1 MRLSNLSIVLLVC
14 LSLAGIPFCPCPG
27 RALDDDTILMEPE
40 ALPEELPQAL
50 LEEAALSAPETYDE
64 QGAPLS
70 ETPIAAGPQFS
81 FDGQSG
87 EQTGTGLSVEPA
99 ASKDAPSDTGKVSL
113 DLKNIDI
120 IELLRVLSFKTGR
133 TIVPSALV
141 SGRITIYLDNVA
153 FEDVLDIIVLTQ
165 NLALNKVNNIYYV
178 MSQAEYRQMFG
189 RNYSDQRKI
198 ETIKVSYAKPSVAF
212 ETFNQLKSDIGKLV
226 ADESSGTIIII
237 DMPENIEL
245 MKTALEEI
253 DKPLPTTVYDLNYA
267 KAADVKTHITSALTP
282 GTGEVIVDE
291 RSAKAI
297 VSDLPKKIDK
307 IGELVR
313 EIDDETRQVYVEADI
328 IELTLSDKFERGIDW
343 EKVYSAAAMHGLSF
357 AGYFPAVLAQYQK
370 ISVGT
375 LAADNYRAVLN
386 FLDTYGKTNIIS
398 QPRIAVVNNEESY
411 IMVGVREAYITQ
423 TQSQATSTTVTSET
437 VEFIDVGVK
446 FKITPKIGADGF
458 IVMKIKPEVSSVK
471 ETITTSLGSR
481 IPIVQTSESE
491 TMVKVKDGTMIMI
504 SGMTKIEK
512 IDTVKGW
519 PVVSKVP
526 FLGALF
532 SSRSTEDKRTE
543 VIVFITPRLMRGE
556 ADISGEEI
564 AKILDKEY
572 LPGGLKARVLYDEAM
587 DLIEK
592 EKYRDAG
599 DKLRQVAVTNPHYLK
614 TQYYLSVVNEEIAKE
629 QARVNAAQDEELE
642 NKRRIERNK
651 QEELENRR
659 REKEKKAEAE
669 LAEKKR
675 LHELNRQAKALYNEA
690 LSLYWD
696 KKFER
701 AAERFKEV
709 EAISPGYLKAQYYL
723 KQCVERIGRNQ
734 ALLEAEREK
743 EQERQIGLERARA
756 EKAEKEEEE
765 REKEEQLRK
774 ERERFENE
782 EKAKAAAE
790 NERRLLEQEKRDFE
804 RKEGEKRRL
813 ELKAREY
820 YAKGLG
826 AQKESKNKEA
836 IDWFLKAVELDKKFS
851 KAYNSLGLAYEE
863 ESMTDKAEQAYLDAI
878 SALPSYC
885 PAYSNLALICEERRD
900 FAKALEYWRKRV
912 FYGDPDS
919 GWTKQAAVRVEELEA
934 IAAQDFSIRSE

>member
-1 MRLSNLSIVLLVC
+1 MRRGNLFIALLLCFFLTGALFCPYTAQARQESAPQSITDLPDDASPEAFSDEDQAGPVPDEATGLMPEQAKSGESPESGYAPVNGQGQFPPEEG
-14 LSLAGIPFCPCPG
+14 LAGPE
-27 RALDDDTILMEPE
+27 DDISV
-40 ALPEELPQAL
+40 LPDSPQTP
-50 LEEAALSAPETYDE
+50 SAD
-64 QGAPLS
+64 S
-70 ETPIAAGPQFS
+70 
-81 FDGQSG
+81 
-87 EQTGTGLSVEPA
+87 
-99 ASKDAPSDTGKVSL
+99 GKVSL

-120 IELLRVLSFKTGR
+120 VELLRVLSLKTGK
-133 TIVPSALV
+133 TIVPSAFV
-141 SGRITIYLDNVA
+141 TGRITIYLDNVA

-178 MSQAEYRQMFG
+178 MSQAEYKQMFG
-189 RNYSDQRKI
+189 RNYSDQRII
-198 ETIKVSYAKPSVAF
+198 ETIKVSYTKPSVAF

-226 ADESSGTIIII
+226 ADEASGTIIVI

-253 DKPLPTTVYDLNYA
+253 DKPLSTTTYDLNYA
-267 KAADVKTHITSALTP
+267 KAADIKTHITSALTP
-282 GTGEVIVDE
+282 GTGELIVDE
-291 RSAKAI
+291 RSGKAI
-297 VSDLPKKIDK
+297 VSDLPKKIDR

-398 QPRIAVVNNEESY
+398 QPRIAVINNEESY

-446 FKITPKIGADGF
+446 FKITPRIGADGF

-471 ETITTSLGSR
+471 ETITTTLGSR

-491 TMVKVKDGTMIMI
+491 TTVKVKDGTMIMI

-543 VIVFITPRLMRGE
+543 VIVFLTPRLMRGE

-564 AKILDKEY
+564 AKILEKEY
-572 LPGGLKARVLYDEAM
+572 LPDGLKSRVLYDEAM
-587 DLIEK
+587 DLIKRGEYSPAA
-592 EKYRDAG
+592 E
-599 DKLRQVAVTNPHYLK
+599 KLRQVAEANPEYLK
-614 TQYYLSVVNEEIAKE
+614 TQYYLSLAEEELAKE
-629 QARVNAAQDEELE
+629 QARLDAA
-642 NKRRIERNK
+642 
-651 QEELENRR
+651 
-659 REKEKKAEAE
+659 REKELDDKKRDEQNRQKELEGLRRAKEEKARVE
-669 LAEKKR
+669 LAEKER
-675 LHELNRQAKALYNEA
+675 LHKLNKQAKALYNEA

-696 KKFER
+696 RKFE
-701 AAERFKEV
+701 AALEKFKET
-709 EAISPGYLKAQYYL
+709 ESILPDYLKVRYYL
-723 KQCVERIGRNQ
+723 ERCLKHIDKNR
-734 ALLEAEREK
+734 ALLEAEGSRQKPED
-743 EQERQIGLERARA
+743 EAQPERLPH
-756 EKAEKEEEE
+756 KP
-765 REKEEQLRK
+765 
-774 ERERFENE
+774 
-782 EKAKAAAE
+782 AE
-790 NERRLLEQEKRDFE
+790 NQKPAQRTGQRQVIQSEKHAPGPE
-804 RKEGEKRRL
+804 
-813 ELKAREY
+813 ELAREY

-836 IDWFLKAVELDKKFS
+836 IGWFLKAVESDKKFS

-863 ESMTDKAEQAYLDAI
+863 ELMKDKAEQAYLGAV
-878 SALPSYC
+878 SAEPSYC
-885 PAYSNLALICEERRD
+885 PAYSNLALICEERQD
-900 FAKALEYWRKRV
+900 FNEALEYWRKRV
-912 FYGDPDS
+912 FYGDPGSD
-919 GWTKQAAVRVEELEA
+919 WTKQAAARVKELEEILA
-934 IAAQDFSIRSE
+934 SDSSVTVSDSSSRLRRSSE